1 MKFEVLIVG
10 GGAAGSAAGINLA
23 RANRRVC
30 LIDDGNPRNRFS
42 EHAHGVLGMDA
53 VNPGELIEKGH
64 REFELF
70 GGRLLHGRVET
81 LRREESGEWT
91 VALSSG
97 AEVAA
102 LNVLV
107 ATGLTDELPKVPG
120 LSELWGKRVF
130 HCPYCHGYEVKGK
143 DVAVVGG
150 ENPGFTFRI
159 SSLLTK
165 WARSVTLYLNGLELP
180 SDQRRRLKACGVSIV
195 SNPVELVAG
204 VENDSGGV
212 EIRTIEGPDR
222 FGACFTGPNFTPNDA
237 LLRQAGCAVSDGWVE
252 VEGGRTSQL
261 GIWAVGNVVSS
272 PDQMS
277 QAAGAGAA
285 VAIAIDQDMF
295 DTRINSLL
303 S

>member
-1 MKFEVLIVG
+1 MG
-10 GGAAGSAAGINLA
+10 
-23 RANRRVC
+23 
-30 LIDDGNPRNRFS
+30 
-42 EHAHGVLGMDA
+42 
-53 VNPGELIEKGH
+53 
-64 REFELF
+64 
-70 GGRLLHGRVET
+70 
-81 LRREESGEWT
+81 
-91 VALSSG
+91 LSSG
-97 AEVAA
+97 TQLTA

-150 ENPGFTFRI
+150 ENPGFTFRV

-180 SDQRRRLKACGVSIV
+180 SDQSRRLKACDVSIV
-195 SNPVELVAG
+195 SNPVELVAA

-212 EIRTIEGPDR
+212 EIHTIEGLDR
-222 FGACFTGPNFTPNDA
+222 FGACFTGPSFTPNDA

-252 VEGGRTSQL
+252 MEGGRTSQR

-272 PDQMS
+272 ADQMS

-295 DTRINSLL
+295 DTHINSLL